1 MGTVAIYTDITQL
14 MLAAVRSVGFQLSG
28 VFECKQAGAHE
39 ALRLKNDELSRA
51 LGELKS
57 AQAQLIQSE
66 KLATLGKLAA
76 GVAHEV
82 NNPVGA
88 INSAADV
95 SDRCI
100 EKIREELLKG
110 ETELSPSLKK
120 TLEILRENNFTIS
133 AASERISRTVVSL
146 SNFAQ
151 LDQATFQWTDVHMGI
166 DATFTLLQHN
176 LRETIRVQD
185 VAILKAIGVNRFGTR
200 EVLGQRRCR
209 EFAKLPLIY
218 CNPGEVNQVFMTLL
232 TNAFQAIDTD
242 GTITVSTS
250 VDDGAI
256 FIAISDT
263 GRGIPPERLKHLFD
277 PHFSTRGGRVKVAM
291 GLPSAY
297 HTIQKHGGQIKVESD
312 LGKGSVFTITLPV
325 ETDTSSQPIAN
336 Q

>member
-176 LRETIRVQD
+176 LRETIRVQ
-185 VAILKAIGVNRFGTR
+185 
-200 EVLGQRRCR
+200 R

-218 CNPGEVNQVFMTLL
+218 CNPGEVIDQVFMTLL

>member
-1 MGTVAIYTDITQL
+1 M
-14 MLAAVRSVGFQLSG
+14 
-28 VFECKQAGAHE
+28 
-39 ALRLKNDELSRA
+39 
-51 LGELKS
+51 
-57 AQAQLIQSE
+57 
-66 KLATLGKLAA
+66 
-76 GVAHEV
+76 

-176 LRETIRVQD
+176 LRETIRVQ
-185 VAILKAIGVNRFGTR
+185 
-200 EVLGQRRCR
+200 R

>member
-176 LRETIRVQD
+176 LRETIRVQ
-185 VAILKAIGVNRFGTR
+185 
-200 EVLGQRRCR
+200 R

-297 HTIQKHGGQIKVESD
+297 HTIQKHGGQIKVES
-312 LGKGSVFTITLPV
+312 
-325 ETDTSSQPIAN
+325 ETGPELYLQGLAG
-336 Q
+336 QG